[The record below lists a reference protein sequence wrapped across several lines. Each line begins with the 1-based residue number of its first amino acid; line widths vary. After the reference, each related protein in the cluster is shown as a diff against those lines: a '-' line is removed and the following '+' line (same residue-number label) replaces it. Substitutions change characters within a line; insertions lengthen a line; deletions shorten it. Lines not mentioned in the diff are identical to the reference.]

1 VRRSSIRIVAAA
13 AAVAAVATASV
24 AANSTHAASAVAINE
39 PLRVASTL
47 DGRSVLPHRITW
59 SGSTS
64 LPASKVKRVD
74 FLIDGKLDWTEHSI
88 PYTFADDRG
97 FLVTSWLTPGIH
109 VFTVRVT
116 AVDGRRADDTV
127 RARVLLPAAVP
138 AALAGTWQ
146 RRIADTSGAPVAGS
160 VQNPTDTLT
169 PPGTYRITFDRR
181 WIHDEFPCTN
191 SPCTYNSN
199 TGAGGEFNTDW
210 IPGPTRFSV
219 LGGVTIHTFKDTDRL
234 AGWWCETWGPA
245 ATYTWTVSGNTLTL
259 APVGGNDACGIRG
272 FVWAGR
278 WTKVA

>member
-1 VRRSSIRIVAAA
+1 MPFLIAALVAATAAA
-13 AAVAAVATASV
+13 AAPS
-24 AANSTHAASAVAINE
+24 E
-39 PLRVASTL
+39 PLKVTSTL
-47 DGRSVLPHRITW
+47 DGKTVLPHRIHWVGFT
-59 SGSTS
+59 T
-64 LPASKVKRVD
+64 LPASKVNRVD
-74 FLIDGKLDWTEHSI
+74 FLIDGKVVWTEHTI

-97 FLVTSWLTPGIH
+97 YLVTNWLKPGNH
-109 VFTVRVT
+109 DFTIRVT
-116 AVDGRRADDTV
+116 ARDGRRAEDTV
-127 RARVLLPAAVP
+127 KARVLPPAAVP

-146 RRIADTSGAPVAGS
+146 RTIADTSGAPVAGS
-160 VQNPTDTLT
+160 VQNPTGTLT

-210 IPGPTRFSV
+210 IPGPSSFSV

-259 APVGGNDACGIRG
+259 APVGGHDACGIRG
-272 FVWAGR
+272 FVWAGK
-278 WTKVA
+278 WTKLK